1 MYIYIHVYLYA
12 CTCVCARTYVK
23 VCDCVRERERERVL
37 THASA
42 HTGGQPDNQGGNEW
56 CVEMVWQGKMKD
68 VRCDSRLPFICKRVA
83 MSGQTGIQ

>member
-23 VCDCVRERERERVL
+23 VCDCVCERERERVL

>member
-1 MYIYIHVYLYA
+1 MHM
-12 CTCVCARTYVK
+12 CVCTYICQG
-23 VCDCVRERERERVL
+23 VCDCVCERERERVL